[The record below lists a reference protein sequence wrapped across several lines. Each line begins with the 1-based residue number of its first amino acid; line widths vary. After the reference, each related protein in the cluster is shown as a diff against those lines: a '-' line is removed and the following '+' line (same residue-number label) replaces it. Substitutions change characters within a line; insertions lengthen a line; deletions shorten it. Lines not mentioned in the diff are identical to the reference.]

1 MIGPETALYYISIDA
16 MYPAFNKRWDRLYP
30 TLGPEGKFQ
39 IDLARYF
46 KKNRFISRKGDWPTP
61 WNLQIIP
68 GFEMPEYDPSFKL
81 SFSEICDRRASALRA
96 LINKTGARVVI
107 YYSGGIDSTTCLVSI
122 LKNFSAEELS
132 FIDVA
137 MSAESIVE
145 NPRFFEKHILGK
157 LNIVDSH
164 KLKYSDIQKSGNYA
178 VTSDQGDSIFGTE
191 LGTQMYYSY
200 HQILSNLSLASQNK
214 LKNYH
219 LKVSDEKTHFSEY
232 ADMIIAYFE
241 LKRTPGFGKA
251 FYEKFLH
258 NIRTSNVPVHSLHD
272 FFWWYIF
279 NLKYMECALRS
290 ALYYYNGDNRE
301 KAINNTI
308 FNWFHSEDYQKW
320 SMVNNNNGQKI
331 RGITASSYKWSARE
345 YIHAYDKNDWY
356 FKYKLKVSSFKNIVL
371 RHEDYLNS
379 PHIFAM
385 DNHYNIY
392 DLRDADV
399 NRFLEKTLIDFR

>member
-1 MIGPETALYYISIDA
+1 
-16 MYPAFNKRWDRLYP
+16 
-30 TLGPEGKFQ
+30 
-39 IDLARYF
+39 
-46 KKNRFISRKGDWPTP
+46 
-61 WNLQIIP
+61 
-68 GFEMPEYDPSFKL
+68 
-81 SFSEICDRRASALRA
+81 
-96 LINKTGARVVI
+96 
-107 YYSGGIDSTTCLVSI
+107 
-122 LKNFSAEELS
+122 
-132 FIDVA
+132 
-137 MSAESIVE
+137 
-145 NPRFFEKHILGK
+145 
-157 LNIVDSH
+157 
-164 KLKYSDIQKSGNYA
+164 
-178 VTSDQGDSIFGTE
+178 
-191 LGTQMYYSY
+191 
-200 HQILSNLSLASQNK
+200 
-214 LKNYH
+214 
-219 LKVSDEKTHFSEY
+219 
-232 ADMIIAYFE
+232 
-241 LKRTPGFGKA
+241 
-251 FYEKFLH
+251 
-258 NIRTSNVPVHSLHD
+258 
-272 FFWWYIF
+272 
-279 NLKYMECALRS
+279 MECALRS